1 MSETINFINYD
12 FQIIK
17 KNPHLKPGRVV
28 TFIKIYKNYMDKYK
42 KALIIAEVTPNDTV
56 KCCRIYTEEYE
67 YWRRITDFRP
77 RICTEIEHKYF
88 EMNKDDLKNIIK
100 NSEVEYEWN
109 DGSYFMVAIP
119 KDAKDI
125 LKRIKNDHKERKI
138 DERLKVDKY

>member
-1 MSETINFINYD
+1 MSETINFIDHD

-28 TFIKIYKNYMDKYK
+28 TFIEIYKDYMDRHK
-42 KALIIAEVTPNDTV
+42 KSLIIAEVTSDNTV
-56 KCCRIYTEEYE
+56 KCCRIYTEKYE

-77 RICTEIEHKYF
+77 KIHTEIEYRYF

-100 NSEVEYEWN
+100 NFEEEFEWN
-109 DGSYFMVAIP
+109 EGFCFMVAIP

-125 LKRIKNDHKERKI
+125 LKRIKNDHKERGI
-138 DERLKVDKY
+138 NERLKVDKY